1 MQKYDNQHLLNNKIN
16 SWDQY
21 YVIFTSMVSYV
32 MFYICVW
39 KHMCNQ
45 HYHVLNSKRFKEV
58 NKKLKKIKK
67 TDKDWSVLIAE
78 ISFKRVIYRKIGK
91 TTLHIYTRSLNT
103 DSRHDKW
110 VRCEQAGWDEFGI

>member
-1 MQKYDNQHLLNNKIN
+1 
-16 SWDQY
+16 
-21 YVIFTSMVSYV
+21 
-32 MFYICVW
+32 
-39 KHMCNQ
+39 MCNQ

-58 NKKLKKIKK
+58 NKKFKKIKK

-78 ISFKRVIYRKIGK
+78 ISFKRVIYRTIGK

-110 VRCEQAGWDEFGI
+110 VRCEQAG